1 MRLKRLDIRGFG
13 QLRGIVDLETG
24 PGTIALLLESN
35 EAGKS
40 TLAAAITAALYG
52 LDSNRTR
59 HRNRMTPVEHFRPWG
74 GGSYGLE
81 LLLDRGGH
89 ELRITRDFER
99 GQVEVLD
106 GARDITSEFQRGKSV
121 EVGEILTGLTEAQF
135 ALSAFV
141 PQGAIVWDDPSSLSE
156 ALQRA
161 ADSQAGEST
170 AASAI
175 DVLQSALDQYEGV
188 ELKKGRARTEVQ
200 RCLDE
205 TAKAEAALEDL
216 ERRRESLDGEI
227 DQLRSLETEQD
238 QMRIRRRVFRLRRS
252 TTELEFESAAL
263 ASDDERIA
271 RRKELEAILGEDPD
285 LEKISDEVR
294 REVESARRDYGILL
308 VKYQKAVADLSG
320 AGEIRDDGRERLQ
333 KEALT
338 GTPTRK
344 QVAELGAWCHTRGDI
359 ARRRSQLQGS
369 LDHERVQLRQAG
381 FDPVT
386 ATRLG
391 ERFSG
396 LTEADRAI
404 LGNLR
409 KRRMEIED
417 ENERLS
423 TRLAEAKAELESIA
437 RDQDRRR
444 RFGFVI
450 AVVGL
455 VLAAAGAA
463 ATRFMDLPLWAGPIP
478 GAVLLVGG
486 IFLAGNASAYR
497 RRGETVARTRAA
509 DQGEQFRRLNET
521 QNQMAGQLYQ
531 LADRLG
537 CSAAELEESWQS
549 WLDLQPH
556 VSGLSVHEDRLGRID
571 EEEQQ
576 LIESLG
582 GLQTLVGHRPG
593 LDEIDELYETFQ
605 RVRELADVVEGAEAD
620 RAEHDSRRIQKE
632 AELMAAET
640 ALRQRLRALGVE
652 LDDQEG
658 LDDGFNRF
666 EDRATAALKMAQF
679 RDSELPQL
687 IRLIASPQQRAVR
700 EERVNDLGVLVS
712 TGRTELE
719 LELET
724 KGAEGQELLA
734 TLDEPL
740 TEGALQGE
748 LRALETDTERRHE
761 RSTRQLTEVRSF
773 IQLYE
778 GQAPLLRDRIEEL
791 VDAGRRAEEFA
802 DSVELALETLDTLAQ
817 QTHGVWSSELAVHTN
832 RIVKAMGSDIG
843 EVEFDEDLNLSLVQR
858 GQRMSGTEVRQALST
873 GARDLLHLAC
883 RLALAHFLSGGGLD
897 LPLILD
903 DPFAHCDDPRTIKGM
918 NVLLDSIAPDHQ
930 VILLACQRS
939 RYDWVRQQL
948 SDPDRIRTLALG
960 DRT

>member
-1 MRLKRLDIRGFG
+1 MRLKTLDIRGFG

-24 PGTIALLLESN
+24 PGSIALLLESN

-40 TLAAAITAALYG
+40 TLAAAITAGLYG

-59 HRNRMTPVEHFRPWG
+59 YRNRMTPVERFRPWG

-89 ELRITRDFER
+89 ELRIMRDFDR

-141 PQGAIVWDDPSSLSE
+141 PQGAIVWDDPSALAE

-161 ADSQAGEST
+161 ADSQAGDNT

-175 DVLQSALDQYEGV
+175 DVLQSALDQYEGI

-200 RCLDE
+200 RCRE
-205 TAKAEAALEDL
+205 EAAKAEAALDDL
-216 ERRRESLDGEI
+216 ERRREALDEEI
-227 DQLRSLETEQD
+227 DQLRSLETAED
-238 QMRIRRRVFRLRRS
+238 QSRIRRGAIRLRRS
-252 TTELEFESAAL
+252 MTELEFESAAL
-263 ASDDERIA
+263 ASDSERIA
-271 RRKELEAILGEDPD
+271 RSRELEALLDEDPA
-285 LEKISDEVR
+285 LELITDEVR
-294 REVESARRDYGILL
+294 RAVESARRDHGILL
-308 VKYQKAVADLSG
+308 VKYQKAAVDLSN
-320 AGEIRDDGRERLQ
+320 AGELRDEGREQLQ
-333 KEALT
+333 KESLT
-338 GTPTRK
+338 GTPTRA
-344 QVAELGAWCHTRGDI
+344 QVSELGAWCHAHADI

-369 LDHERVQLRQAG
+369 LEHERVQLRRAG
-381 FDPVT
+381 FDPAT

-396 LTEADRAI
+396 LIEADRAI
-404 LGNLR
+404 LGSLR

-417 ENERLS
+417 ESERLS
-423 TRLAEAKAELESIA
+423 TRLAEARGELESIA

-444 RFGFVI
+444 RRGFVI
-450 AVVGL
+450 AITGL
-455 VLAAAGAA
+455 VVAAAGAM
-463 ATRFMDLPLWAGPIP
+463 ATRFMDVPLWAGPIP
-478 GAVLLVGG
+478 GALLLAGG
-486 IFLAGNASAYR
+486 IFLAGSASAHR
-497 RRGETVARTRAA
+497 RREETVARTRVE
-509 DQGEQFRRLNET
+509 DQGEQFRRLDET
-521 QNQMAGQLYQ
+521 RKTLAGQLDQ
-531 LADRLG
+531 LAARLD

-556 VSGLSVHEDRLGRID
+556 VSGLSVHEERLDRID

-576 LIESLG
+576 LTEAVGS
-582 GLQTLVGHRPG
+582 LQTLVGHVPG
-593 LDEIDELYETFQ
+593 LDEIGSLYETFR
-605 RVRELADVVEGAEAD
+605 RVRELADRVEGAEAS

-632 AELMAAET
+632 TELVASRT
-640 ALRQRLRALGVE
+640 ALRQRLGALGVE
-652 LDDQEG
+652 LDDHED
-658 LDDGFNRF
+658 LDAGFSRF
-666 EDRATAALKMAQF
+666 EERATSALKMAQI

-687 IRLIASPQQRAVR
+687 IRLIASPQQRATR

-712 TGRTELE
+712 TARPGIERELE
-719 LELET
+719 SM
-724 KGAEGQELLA
+724 GAEGRELLA

-748 LRALETDTERRHE
+748 LRALEADTERRHA
-761 RSTRQLTEVRSF
+761 RSTRQHTEVRSF

-791 VDAGRRAEEFA
+791 VDSARRAEEFA
-802 DSVELALETLDTLAQ
+802 DAVQLARDTLDTLAQ
-817 QTHGVWSSELAVHTN
+817 QTHEVWSRELAVHTN
-832 RIVKAMGSDIG
+832 RIVQAMGSDIG
-843 EVEFDEDLNLSLVQR
+843 QVEFDEDLNLALVQR
-858 GQRMSGTEVRQALST
+858 GQRMSGSEARQALST

-939 RYDWVRQQL
+939 RYDWLRQQL
-948 SDPDRIRTLALG
+948 RAPDRIRMLALE
-960 DRT
+960 DRV